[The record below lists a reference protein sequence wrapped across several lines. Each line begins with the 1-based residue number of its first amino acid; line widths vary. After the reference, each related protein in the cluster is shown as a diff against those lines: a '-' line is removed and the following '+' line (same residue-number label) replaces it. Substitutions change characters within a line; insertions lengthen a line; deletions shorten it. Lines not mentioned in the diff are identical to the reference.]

1 MPFKTIN
8 LKRIYNI
15 SLISCMSV
23 LIGRAWQ
30 HIFWDPPY
38 RTLLWDENLL
48 KPIIEN
54 VFGLKW
60 EKYVTDLSIDHRIQ
74 NVIIGIGI
82 FLFIVAISCIFIKI
96 SKRLIGYLIAISGG
110 LLVLLSVA
118 YWKEFFWD
126 IPQFLEMT
134 AQWMSP
140 FIFLS
145 VVHAF
150 DKNINVFR
158 LLNYTLVFT
167 FVGHGLYAIG
177 VYPLPGNWV
186 DMVINTFHCN
196 ETSAKIFIKV
206 FGVLDIIAA
215 IFIFLPNFRKIGF
228 YYMLIWG
235 FLAAFGRLSGNYIPD
250 LGIIPFIHAN
260 LGEFV
265 YRVPQFLL
273 ALMGLYLLIEQKL
286 LLHASAIKKMD

>member
-1 MPFKTIN
+1 
-8 LKRIYNI
+8 
-15 SLISCMSV
+15 MSV

-38 RTLLWDENLL
+38 RTLLWDEHLL

-54 VFGLKW
+54 IFGLKW
-60 EKYVTDLSIDHRIQ
+60 EKYVTDISIDHKIQ
-74 NVIIGIGI
+74 STIIGIGI
-82 FLFIVAISCIFIKI
+82 FFLIVALSCIFIKR
-96 SKRLIGYLIAISGG
+96 SKRIIGNLIAIAGII
-110 LLVLLSVA
+110 LVLLSVA

-126 IPQFLEMT
+126 IPQFLELT

-158 LLNYTLVFT
+158 LLNYTLIFT

-186 DMVINTFHCN
+186 DLVINTFHCN
-196 ETSAKIFIKV
+196 ETSAKIFIKI
-206 FGVLDIIAA
+206 FGVLDIISA
-215 IFIFLPNFRKIGF
+215 IFVLLPNLRKIGF
-228 YYMLIWG
+228 YYMFIWG
-235 FLAAFGRLSGNYIPD
+235 FLSAFGRLTGNFIPD
-250 LGIIPFIHAN
+250 LGILPFIHAN

-273 ALMGLYLLIEQKL
+273 ALMGLYLIKEQKIIKA
-286 LLHASAIKKMD
+286 ASNTSKQD